1 MLAFSD
7 LTVRV
12 GTRELLS
19 HVSGE
24 VVPGRV
30 RALVAPNGSG
40 KTTLMRALIAA
51 DDIRRSGEIAA
62 DSVPLEDAAAY
73 RKLVFY
79 VPGDASILYPLLTV
93 RENLDIVKR
102 CWGSPVDILRL
113 AERCRIDSF
122 LGKRVRFLSLG
133 MRQQVALSVGYLTGA
148 RYLLLDEPMN
158 ALDPT
163 NLEVNSEIVRS
174 LCGDGVGVLMSSH
187 ILGNVDDLADDVL
200 FIKGGKLVSDP
211 GTRWGSAAVYKEL
224 FGFESKGG

>member
-62 DSVPLEDAAAY
+62 DGVPLEDAAAY

-93 RENLDIVKR
+93 WENLDIVKR

-133 MRQQVALSVGYLTGA
+133 MRQQVALAVGYLTGA

-211 GTRWGSAAVYKEL
+211 GTRRGSAAVYKEL
-224 FGFESKGG
+224 FG

>member
-62 DSVPLEDAAAY
+62 DGVPLEDAAAY

-102 CWGSPVDILRL
+102 CWGSPVDTLRL

-133 MRQQVALSVGYLTGA
+133 MRQQVALAVGYLTGA

-211 GTRWGSAAVYKEL
+211 GTRRGSAAVYKEL

>member
-133 MRQQVALSVGYLTGA
+133 MRQQVALAVGYLTGA

-211 GTRWGSAAVYKEL
+211 GTRRGSAVVYKEL

>member
-62 DSVPLEDAAAY
+62 DGVPLEDAAAY

-133 MRQQVALSVGYLTGA
+133 MRQQVALAVGYLTGA

-211 GTRWGSAAVYKEL
+211 GTRRGSAVVYKEL
-224 FGFESKGG
+224 FG

>member
-62 DSVPLEDAAAY
+62 DGVPLEDAAAY

-113 AERCRIDSF
+113 AERCKIDSF

-133 MRQQVALSVGYLTGA
+133 MRQQVALAVGYLTGA

-211 GTRWGSAAVYKEL
+211 GTRRGSAIVYKEL
-224 FGFESKGG
+224 FG

>member
-133 MRQQVALSVGYLTGA
+133 MRQQVALAVGYLTGA

-163 NLEVNSEIVRS
+163 NLELNSEIVRS

-211 GTRWGSAAVYKEL
+211 GTRRGSAAVYKEL
-224 FGFESKGG
+224 FG

>member
-133 MRQQVALSVGYLTGA
+133 MRQQVALAVGSLTGA

-224 FGFESKGG
+224 FGFESQGG

>member
-19 HVSGE
+19 RVSGE

-62 DSVPLEDAAAY
+62 DGVPLEDAAAY

-133 MRQQVALSVGYLTGA
+133 MRQQVALAVGYLTGA

-211 GTRWGSAAVYKEL
+211 GTRRGSAAVYKEL
-224 FGFESKGG
+224 FG

>member
-19 HVSGE
+19 RVSGE

-62 DSVPLEDAAAY
+62 DGVPLEDAAAY

-113 AERCRIDSF
+113 AERCKIDSF

-133 MRQQVALSVGYLTGA
+133 MRQQVALAVGYLTGA

-211 GTRWGSAAVYKEL
+211 GTRRGSAIVYKEL
-224 FGFESKGG
+224 FG

>member
-133 MRQQVALSVGYLTGA
+133 MRQQVALAVGYLTGA

-211 GTRWGSAAVYKEL
+211 GTRRGSAAVYKEL
-224 FGFESKGG
+224 FG

>member
-62 DSVPLEDAAAY
+62 DGVPLEDAAAY

-93 RENLDIVKR
+93 RENLDIGKR

-133 MRQQVALSVGYLTGA
+133 MRQQVALAVGYLTGA

-211 GTRWGSAAVYKEL
+211 GTRRGSAAVYKEL
-224 FGFESKGG
+224 FG

>member
-12 GTRELLS
+12 GTRELLF

-133 MRQQVALSVGYLTGA
+133 MRQQVALAVGYLTGA

-211 GTRWGSAAVYKEL
+211 GTRRGSAAVYKEL
-224 FGFESKGG
+224 FG

>member
-7 LTVRV
+7 LMVRV

-133 MRQQVALSVGYLTGA
+133 MRQQVALAVGYLTGA

-211 GTRWGSAAVYKEL
+211 GTRRGSAVVYKEL
-224 FGFESKGG
+224 FG

>member
-133 MRQQVALSVGYLTGA
+133 MRQQVALAVGYLTGA

-211 GTRWGSAAVYKEL
+211 GTRRGSAVVYKEL
-224 FGFESKGG
+224 FG

>member
-133 MRQQVALSVGYLTGA
+133 MRQQMALAVGYLTGA

-211 GTRWGSAAVYKEL
+211 GTRRGSAAVYKEL
-224 FGFESKGG
+224 FG

>member
-62 DSVPLEDAAAY
+62 DGVPLEDAAAY

-133 MRQQVALSVGYLTGA
+133 MRQQVALAAGYLTGA

-211 GTRWGSAAVYKEL
+211 GTRRGSAIVYKEL
-224 FGFESKGG
+224 FG

>member
-62 DSVPLEDAAAY
+62 DGVPLEDAAAY

-133 MRQQVALSVGYLTGA
+133 MRQQVALAVGYLTGA

-211 GTRWGSAAVYKEL
+211 GNRRGSAAVYKEL
-224 FGFESKGG
+224 FG

>member
-62 DSVPLEDAAAY
+62 DGVPLEDAAAY

-79 VPGDASILYPLLTV
+79 VPGDASILYSLLTV

-102 CWGSPVDILRL
+102 CWGSPVDTLRL

-133 MRQQVALSVGYLTGA
+133 MRQQVALAVGYLTGA

-163 NLEVNSEIVRS
+163 TREVNSEIVRS
-174 LCGDGVGVLMSSH
+174 MCGDGGGVLMSAH

-211 GTRWGSAAVYKEL
+211 GTRRGSAVVYKEL
-224 FGFESKGG
+224 FG

>member
-12 GTRELLS
+12 GTRELLF

-133 MRQQVALSVGYLTGA
+133 MRQQMALAVGYLTGA

-211 GTRWGSAAVYKEL
+211 GTRRGSAAVYKEL
-224 FGFESKGG
+224 FG

>member
-133 MRQQVALSVGYLTGA
+133 MRQQVALAVGYLTGA

-211 GTRWGSAAVYKEL
+211 GTRRGSAVIYKEL
-224 FGFESKGG
+224 FG

>member
-7 LTVRV
+7 LMVRV

-133 MRQQVALSVGYLTGA
+133 MRQQVALAVGYLTGA

-211 GTRWGSAAVYKEL
+211 GTRRGSAVVYKEL
-224 FGFESKGG
+224 F

>member
-113 AERCRIDSF
+113 ADRCRIDSF

-133 MRQQVALSVGYLTGA
+133 MRQQVALAVGYLTGA

-211 GTRWGSAAVYKEL
+211 GTRRGSAAVYKEL
-224 FGFESKGG
+224 FG

>member
-133 MRQQVALSVGYLTGA
+133 MRQQVALAVGYLTGA
-148 RYLLLDEPMN
+148 RYLLIDEPMN

-211 GTRWGSAAVYKEL
+211 GTRRGSAAVYKEL
-224 FGFESKGG
+224 FG

>member
-133 MRQQVALSVGYLTGA
+133 MRQQVALAVGYLTGA